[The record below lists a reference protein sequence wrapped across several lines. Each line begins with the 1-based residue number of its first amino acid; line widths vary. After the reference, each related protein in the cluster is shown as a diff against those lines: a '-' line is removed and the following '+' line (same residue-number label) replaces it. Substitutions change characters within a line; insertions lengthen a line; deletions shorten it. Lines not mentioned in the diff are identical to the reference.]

1 MTIHEYIKKAY
12 KGIKDQPRKE
22 RLSYLW
28 DYYKWHLIVLVA
40 VIAVSA
46 QIIAGICTRK
56 DSVFFGFLLNCKI
69 NTQNEAYLQGFYD
82 YAGIDGDKQEAAF
95 YTDVILTDRN
105 AQSDVTAFQ
114 RILAGVATK
123 ETDFIA
129 GPAEAFQVCAYN
141 SSRILVDLRDFFEE
155 ETLKQFSD
163 RLYYIDKAVLEK
175 FDAPPGTA
183 MDPSL
188 LTYPDPTKPEIMEQ
202 PIPVG
207 INISDLEDFKE
218 AYYFPDTVLYF
229 GIIANTPRSQLVNQF
244 VAYLFKQ

>member
-12 KGIKDQPRKE
+12 AGIKAQPKKE

-40 VIAVSA
+40 VISVSA

-56 DSVFFGFLLNCKI
+56 DTVFFGFLLNCKI
-69 NTQNEAYLQGFYD
+69 NTQNETYLQGFYD
-82 YAGIDGDKQEAAF
+82 YAGINADKQEAAF

-105 AQSDVTAFQ
+105 MQSDISAFQ

-123 ETDFIA
+123 ETDFII
-129 GPAEAFQVCAYN
+129 GPAESFQVCAYN
-141 SSRILVDLRDFFEE
+141 SSNFFVDLRDFFDTQ
-155 ETLKQFSD
+155 TLEKFSN
-163 RLYYIDKAVLEK
+163 RLYYIDKAVLEQLK
-175 FDAPPGTA
+175 APIGTA
-183 MDPSL
+183 VDPAL
-188 LTYPDPTKPEIMEQ
+188 LIYPDPTKPELMEQ

-207 INISDLEDFKE
+207 IDISDLEDFKE

-244 VAYLFKQ
+244 VEYLFKQ